1 MTPDYIA
8 IKPTYSIQE
17 TLNYIREHG
26 KNKET
31 LNIVYV
37 VDEKGKLIDDV
48 KIKEFLLAPLEATV
62 ADLMDEN
69 FVALH
74 VFDDQETAVEAFKKY
89 DRVALPVV
97 D

>member
-1 MTPDYIA
+1 MM
-8 IKPTYSIQE
+8 
-17 TLNYIREHG
+17 L
-26 KNKET
+26 
-31 LNIVYV
+31 
-37 VDEKGKLIDDV
+37 KL
-48 KIKEFLLAPLEATV
+48 KIFCLHLLDQTV

-97 D
+97 DRAGILNWHRNR